1 MTVQFKGQLLALV
14 GGMMAL
20 SLAACAPSA
29 PQLKKVIE
37 ENPDIIYAA
46 IQKDPKKFLEIV
58 NDAAMKARAQEEQKM
73 MEDEMKKREAEFAS
87 PKTPELP
94 EGRAFVGPKD
104 APITIVEYSDFQ
116 CPYCKRGHQ
125 TVKEVMAAYDG
136 KVKVY
141 FKNFPIDR
149 IHPHAMAAARWFE
162 AVALQDFDKA
172 FKFKALVF
180 ENQDKLNVRDDKD
193 AEKVLEGFAKSAGA
207 DVAKAKAALKGE
219 EVQKRIDADRKEAEA
234 FGFSGTPGY
243 LINGVSLKGAY
254 PIEDFKAIIEKHL
267 AAKK

>member
-1 MTVQFKGQLLALV
+1 MKAHLLAFV
-14 GGMMAL
+14 GGMMTL

-37 ENPDIIYAA
+37 ENPDIIYGA
-46 IQKDPKKFLEIV
+46 IQKDPKKFLEVV
-58 NDAAMKARAQEEQKM
+58 NEAAMKARAQEEQKM
-73 MEDEMKKREAEFAS
+73 MEEEMKKREAEFAS
-87 PKTPELP
+87 PKTPDLP

-104 APITIVEYSDFQ
+104 APVTIVEYSDFQ
-116 CPYCKRGHQ
+116 CPYCKRGHA
-125 TVKEVMAAYDG
+125 TVKEVIAAYPG

-141 FKNFPIDR
+141 FKNFPIER
-149 IHPHAMAAARWFE
+149 IHPHALAAARWFE
-162 AVALQDFDKA
+162 AVALQDFEKA

-180 ENQDKLNVRDDKD
+180 ENQEKLNVRDDKE
-193 AEKVLEGFAKSAGA
+193 AEKVLEGFAKQAGA
-207 DVAKAKAALKGE
+207 DVNKAKAATKGE
-219 EVQKRIDADRKEAEA
+219 EVAKRIEADRKEAES

-254 PIEDFKAIIEKHL
+254 PLEDFKAIIEKHL